1 LGWRPVE
8 PYFHLFVFDITDVSS
23 VRYERNGDQ
32 YVARWP
38 AGIEFVRRETSPTS
52 VGEPQ
57 PILDLLGTR

>member
-1 LGWRPVE
+1 VI
-8 PYFHLFVFDITDVSS
+8 DITDVSS

-57 PILDLLGTR
+57 PIVDLLGTR